1 MSWTGHPPAAL
12 LRHRG
17 PALVLATI
25 ESFDGKTIVCAGRE
39 GGPWRWPLLL
49 EGAAQTAGL
58 LAGLAGGLS
67 NRAVIA
73 EYRGIIVHAERAD
86 GPVRFAARLERRLL
100 HFWRCR
106 IAARGPGDIPLL
118 DGRVTLAPPSNLD
131 RAPGRSD

>member
-1 MSWTGHPPAAL
+1 VTGREAWAGRTPAEL

-17 PALVLATI
+17 PALLLAAI
-25 ESFDGKTIVCAGRE
+25 ETFDGETIACTSRRE
-39 GGPWRWPLLL
+39 GPWPWPLVL

-73 EYRGIIVHAERAD
+73 EYRGVVVHVERHD
-86 GPVRFAARLERRLL
+86 GPISFRARIERRLL

-106 IAARGPGDIPLL
+106 IEGRAADGALL
-118 DGRVTLAPPSNLD
+118 LEGRVSLAPGAGD
-131 RAPGRSD
+131 